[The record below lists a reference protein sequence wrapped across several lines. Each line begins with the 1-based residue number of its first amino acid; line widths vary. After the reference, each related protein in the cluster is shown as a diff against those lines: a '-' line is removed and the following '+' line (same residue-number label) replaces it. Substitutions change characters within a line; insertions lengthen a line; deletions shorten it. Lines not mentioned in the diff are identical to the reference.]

1 MARVLALM
9 AQISWVNGAGSK
21 ILPGPAP
28 RIGFLH
34 LLLAQVSPLFWNLLH
49 REGARETVEAAYC
62 PSLRGGVCYSETRIT
77 RKFDF
82 IPTLESHLK

>member
-1 MARVLALM
+1 MV
-9 AQISWVNGAGSK
+9 
-21 ILPGPAP
+21 
-28 RIGFLH
+28 
-34 LLLAQVSPLFWNLLH
+34 QVPTLFWNLLH